1 MQNNEK
7 IKLKLGQKIYKY
19 STIYLMEYEVFGVL
33 EREDGTYYQIKCLSC
48 THCEGCEVL
57 IKLDD
62 VGRFKYVSMLN
73 KYDEDVENCEYHWH
87 TTDDKDYYCLSK
99 KEAMEK
105 VFKRNISLCE
115 TSISQLKEQIKDKE
129 RTIIQ
134 YKELIKAL

>member
-1 MQNNEK
+1 MQNNE
-7 IKLKLGQKIYKY
+7 KLKLGQKIYKY
-19 STIYLMEYEVFGVL
+19 STIYLMQYEVFGIL
-33 EREDGTYYQIKCLSC
+33 EREDGTYYQIRCLSR

-73 KYDEDVENCEYHWH
+73 KYDEDEENCQHHWH
-87 TTDDKDYYCLSK
+87 TCDNDYYYCLSK

-115 TSISQLKEQIKDKE
+115 KSISLLKEQIKNNE
-129 RTIIQ
+129 RSIIQ